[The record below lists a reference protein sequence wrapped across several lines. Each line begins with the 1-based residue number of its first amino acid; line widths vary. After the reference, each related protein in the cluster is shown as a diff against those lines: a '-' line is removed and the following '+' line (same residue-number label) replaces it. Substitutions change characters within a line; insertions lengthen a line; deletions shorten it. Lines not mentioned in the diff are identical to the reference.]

1 MKIRKIG
8 PRDTKRVNYVRK
20 MMLIDL
26 IQGCHKPSIY
36 KKKKKPT
43 ISESILKWSLIKPI
57 MPAPYLRAMPAR
69 ISSTF
74 VSVQ

>member
-8 PRDTKRVNYVRK
+8 PRDRKRINYVRK

-43 ISESILKWSLIKPI
+43 ISESIVK
-57 MPAPYLRAMPAR
+57 
-69 ISSTF
+69 
-74 VSVQ
+74 

>member
-36 KKKKKPT
+36 KKKKKKKKPI
-43 ISESILKWSLIKPI
+43 ISESIVK
-57 MPAPYLRAMPAR
+57 
-69 ISSTF
+69 
-74 VSVQ
+74 